1 MLMMVLKRL
10 NGLMYLVLRHIVFLV
25 LLQVVR
31 STNHDLDITN
41 CKQEWVRVS
50 ATSKYSFR
58 VDCANLG
65 FRRIPKDIPPLT
77 AEL

>member
-1 MLMMVLKRL
+1 MI
-10 NGLMYLVLRHIVFLV
+10 LRHIVFLV

-31 STNHDLDITN
+31 GSNHDLDITN
-41 CKQEWVRVS
+41 CKQEWVKARG
-50 ATSKYSFR
+50 TSKYSFR

-65 FRRIPKDIPPLT
+65 FRRVPSGIPKLT